1 MIRARAIE
9 RLPLYQCLSQNAFK
23 RWKHLAAKKKT
34 PNDAH
39 CNQVLEEVQVD
50 MREAHRLL
58 RTMRALLAIT
68 KLTKFMESK
77 VKLNLSLTLG
87 ILKCSP

>member
-1 MIRARAIE
+1 M
-9 RLPLYQCLSQNAFK
+9 
-23 RWKHLAAKKKT
+23 AAKKKT

-50 MREAHRLL
+50 MMEAHRLL

-87 ILKCSP
+87 IFKCSP